1 MKKTQNVLAA
11 LCYAMLAPMLG
22 ALPTAHAQAPSI
34 GIIDEDKL
42 ATSYTKYRDA
52 LVNLDKQAQEMDA
65 KLQARELLDTDQAK
79 RFDELVLKESRSAAE
94 STELDAIV
102 KKGNGLRAEQ
112 LGLIGKV
119 DRSDADNKRLEQLNV
134 SSQLSSSAIQQ
145 LSDKLF
151 ESYKTR
157 QTKIDEENTDK
168 ANKVIEQV
176 AADKKLAL
184 VWRKRAVIW
193 NAKAIDITD
202 EVLARLNKA

>member
-1 MKKTQNVLAA
+1 MKNNWTRMLLLCA
-11 LCYAMLAPMLG
+11 LLLG
-22 ALPTAHAQAPSI
+22 ARASVRAQSPGI

-42 ATSYTKYRDA
+42 AQGYTRYREA
-52 LVNLDKQAQEMDA
+52 LVRLDKQAQDMDA
-65 KLQARELLDTDQAK
+65 RLQSRELLEPESAK
-79 RFDELVLKESRSAAE
+79 RFDFLILKDNRSAAE
-94 STELDAIV
+94 DTELDNLS
-102 KKGNGLRAEQ
+102 KKGTALRAEQ

-119 DRSDADNKRLEQLNV
+119 DRSDGDNRRLEQLNGAAQINGGALQ
-134 SSQLSSSAIQQ
+134 S

-157 QTKIDEENTDK
+157 QTKIDDENTDK

-193 NAKAIDITD
+193 NASALDITD
-202 EVLARLNKA
+202 EVLARLNK